1 MMAYLNSTVSF
12 EKMLMKF
19 ISEEDPMQSML
30 KWLCER
36 LMEAEVESKLCAEK
50 SERNKERQGYRS
62 GYRVRRFDTRMGTMY
77 LLVPKIRN
85 GGYIPF
91 FVEAKKRSEAA
102 LMNVIQ
108 EAYVNGVS
116 TRKIDTLTKTLG
128 IESISRS
135 QVSAITKDLNEQVE
149 AFRSRKLEATYPVLW
164 VDALYERIRDTQRVK
179 NMAVLVVTGI
189 NLEGKRDI
197 LAVEPMYEESAA
209 TYTRVFDQLK
219 ERGLEKVWLVVSD
232 AHKGLVKA
240 AREAFLGCS
249 WQRCKVHFMRNI
261 LAHVSGKNKKSFA
274 AKLKQIWL
282 QPDYESA
289 QKYANIFMNDYE
301 VQYPQAIYLLEE
313 GLEESLQ
320 FFSFQEI
327 DARKIS
333 STNLLERLN
342 REIRRR
348 TRVVGIFPSMDSYVR
363 LVTSYLIEYS
373 EDWSSGRSYINPKII
388 TELQLQV
395 AKTA

>member
-1 MMAYLNSTVSF
+1 MAYQNSTVSF

-19 ISEEDPMQSML
+19 VLDEDPMQAML

-50 SERNKERQGYRS
+50 SARSNERQGYRS

-77 LLVPKIRN
+77 LMVPKIRN

-108 EAYVNGVS
+108 EAYINGVS
-116 TRKIDTLTKTLG
+116 TRKIDKLTKSLG
-128 IESISRS
+128 IESISRG

-149 AFRSRKLEATYPVLW
+149 SFRNRKLESTYPVLW
-164 VDALYERIRDTQRVK
+164 VDALYERIRDNQRVK

-209 TYTRVFDQLK
+209 TYTKLFDRLK

-240 AREAFLGCS
+240 ARESFIGCS

-261 LAHVSGKNKKSFA
+261 LAHISGKHKKSFA
-274 AKLKQIWL
+274 EKLKQIWL
-282 QPDYESA
+282 QPDYDSA
-289 QKYANIFMNDYE
+289 KNYATNLMNEYE
-301 VQYPQAIYLLEE
+301 MQYSQAISILEE

-320 FFSFQEI
+320 FFSFHEI
-327 DARKIS
+327 DSRKIS

-348 TRVVGIFPSMDSYVR
+348 TKVVGIFPSMDSYVR

-388 TELQLQV
+388 EEIQMQL

>member
-1 MMAYLNSTVSF
+1 MAHQNSTVPF

-19 ISEEDPMQSML
+19 VSDDDPMLSML

-36 LMEAEVESKLCAEK
+36 LMEAEVESKLGAEK
-50 SERNKERQGYRS
+50 SERSEGRQGYRS
-62 GYRVRRFDTRMGTMY
+62 GYRIRRFDTRMGTMY
-77 LLVPKIRN
+77 LMVPKIRN

-102 LMNVIQ
+102 LMSVIQ

-116 TRKIDTLTKTLG
+116 TRKMDKLTKTLG

-135 QVSAITKDLNEQVE
+135 QVSVITKELNKQVE
-149 AFRSRKLEATYPVLW
+149 EFRQRKLESTYPVLW
-164 VDALYERIRDTQRVK
+164 VDALYERIRDNRTVK

-189 NLEGKRDI
+189 NLDGKRDI
-197 LAVEPMYEESAA
+197 LAVEPMYEESVV
-209 TYTRVFDQLK
+209 TYAKLFSSLK
-219 ERGLEKVWLVVSD
+219 ERGLETVWLVVSD
-232 AHKGLVKA
+232 AHKGLIKA
-240 AREAFLGCS
+240 ARESFVGCS

-261 LAHVSGKNKKSFA
+261 LAHISGKDKKSFA
-274 AKLKQIWL
+274 EKLKQIWL
-282 QPDYESA
+282 QPDYDSA
-289 QKYANIFMNDYE
+289 KKYAQALVEEYE
-301 VQYPQAIYLLEE
+301 AKYRQAVATLED

-320 FFSFQEI
+320 FFNFPAI
-327 DARKIS
+327 DARKIA

-348 TRVVGIFPSMDSYVR
+348 TNVVGIFPSMDAYIR

-388 TELQLQV
+388 IEIQRQL

>member
-1 MMAYLNSTVSF
+1 MAHQNSTVPF

-19 ISEEDPMQSML
+19 VSDDDPMLSML

-36 LMEAEVESKLCAEK
+36 LMEAEVESKLGAEK
-50 SERNKERQGYRS
+50 SERSEGRQGYRS
-62 GYRVRRFDTRMGTMY
+62 GYRIRRFDTRMGTMY
-77 LLVPKIRN
+77 LMVPKIRN

-102 LMNVIQ
+102 LMSVIQ

-116 TRKIDTLTKTLG
+116 TRKMDKLTKTLG

-135 QVSAITKDLNEQVE
+135 QVSVITKELNKQVE
-149 AFRSRKLEATYPVLW
+149 EFRQRKLESTYPVLW
-164 VDALYERIRDTQRVK
+164 VDALYERIRDNRAVK

-189 NLEGKRDI
+189 NLDGKRDI

-209 TYTRVFDQLK
+209 TYTKLFSNLK
-219 ERGLEKVWLVVSD
+219 ERGLQSVWLVVSD

-240 AREAFLGCS
+240 AREAFVGCC

-261 LAHVSGKNKKSFA
+261 LAHISGKDKKSFA
-274 AKLKQIWL
+274 EKLKQIWL
-282 QPDYESA
+282 QPDYDSA
-289 QKYANIFMNDYE
+289 KKYAQALVEEYE
-301 VQYPQAIYLLEE
+301 AKYRQAVATLED

-320 FFSFQEI
+320 FFNFPAI
-327 DARKIS
+327 DARKIA

-348 TRVVGIFPSMDSYVR
+348 TNVVGIFPSMDSYIR

-388 TELQLQV
+388 TEIQLQL
-395 AKTA
+395 AKSA

>member
-1 MMAYLNSTVSF
+1 MAYQNSNVPF

-19 ISEEDPMQSML
+19 VLDEEPMLSML

-36 LMEAEVESKLCAEK
+36 LMEAEVEGKLGAEK
-50 SERNKERQGYRS
+50 SERSEGRQGYRS

-77 LLVPKIRN
+77 LMVPKIRN

-102 LMNVIQ
+102 LMSVIQ

-116 TRKIDTLTKTLG
+116 TRKMDKLTKTLG

-135 QVSAITKDLNEQVE
+135 QVSVITKELNKQVE
-149 AFRSRKLEATYPVLW
+149 EFRQRKLESTYPVLW
-164 VDALYERIRDTQRVK
+164 VDALYERIRDNRAVK

-189 NLEGKRDI
+189 NLDGKRDI

-209 TYTRVFDQLK
+209 TYTKLFSNLK
-219 ERGLEKVWLVVSD
+219 ERGLQSVWLVVSD

-240 AREAFLGCS
+240 AREAFVGCC

-261 LAHVSGKNKKSFA
+261 LAHISGKDKKSFA
-274 AKLKQIWL
+274 EKLKQIWL
-282 QPDYESA
+282 QPDYDSA
-289 QKYANIFMNDYE
+289 KKYAHALMDEYE
-301 VQYPQAIYLLEE
+301 AKYHQAISTLEE

-320 FFSFQEI
+320 FFSFPAI
-327 DARKIS
+327 DARKIA

-348 TRVVGIFPSMDSYVR
+348 TNVVGIFPSMDSYIR

-388 TELQLQV
+388 TEIQLQL

>member
-1 MMAYLNSTVSF
+1 MAYQNSTVPF

-19 ISEEDPMQSML
+19 VLDEEPMLSML

-36 LMEAEVESKLCAEK
+36 LMEAEVEGKLGAEK
-50 SERNKERQGYRS
+50 SERSEERQGYRS

-77 LLVPKIRN
+77 LMVPKIRN

-102 LMNVIQ
+102 LMSVIQ

-116 TRKIDTLTKTLG
+116 TRKMDRLTKTLG
-128 IESISRS
+128 IESISRG
-135 QVSAITKDLNEQVE
+135 QVSVLTKELNEQVE
-149 AFRSRKLEATYPVLW
+149 AFRQRKLEATYPVLW
-164 VDALYERIRDTQRVK
+164 VDALYERIRDNRTVK

-189 NLEGKRDI
+189 NTEGKRDI

-209 TYTRVFDQLK
+209 TYTNLFENLK
-219 ERGLEKVWLVVSD
+219 ERGIKKVWLVVSD

-240 AREAFLGCS
+240 ARESFVGCS

-261 LAHVSGKNKKSFA
+261 LGCVSSRDKKGFA
-274 AKLKQIWL
+274 EKLKQIWL
-282 QPDYESA
+282 QPDYDSA
-289 QKYANIFMNDYE
+289 KKYADWFMNEYE
-301 VQYPQAIYLLEE
+301 GKYPQAIATLEE

-320 FFSFQEI
+320 FFNFRQI
-327 DARKIS
+327 DARKIA

-348 TRVVGIFPSMDSYVR
+348 TKVVGIFPSMDSYIR

-373 EDWSSGRSYINPKII
+373 EEWSSGRSYINPMLINEI
-388 TELQLQV
+388 QQQLSKS
-395 AKTA
+395 A

>member
-1 MMAYLNSTVSF
+1 MAHQNSTVPF

-19 ISEEDPMQSML
+19 VSDDDPMLSML

-36 LMEAEVESKLCAEK
+36 LMEAEVESKLGAEK
-50 SERNKERQGYRS
+50 SERSEGRQGYRS
-62 GYRVRRFDTRMGTMY
+62 GYRIRRFDTRMGTMY
-77 LLVPKIRN
+77 LMVPKIRN

-91 FVEAKKRSEAA
+91 FVEAQKRSEAA
-102 LMNVIQ
+102 LMSVIQ

-116 TRKIDTLTKTLG
+116 TRKMDKLTKTLG
-128 IESISRS
+128 IESISRG
-135 QVSAITKDLNEQVE
+135 QVSVITKELNKQVE
-149 AFRSRKLEATYPVLW
+149 EFRQRKLETTYPVLW
-164 VDALYERIRDTQRVK
+164 VDALYERIRDNRAVK

-189 NLEGKRDI
+189 NLDGKRDI

-209 TYTRVFDQLK
+209 TYTKLFSNLK
-219 ERGLEKVWLVVSD
+219 ERGLQSVWLVVSD

-240 AREAFLGCS
+240 AREAFVGCC

-261 LAHVSGKNKKSFA
+261 LAHISGKDKKSFA
-274 AKLKQIWL
+274 EKLKQIWL
-282 QPDYESA
+282 QPDYDSA
-289 QKYANIFMNDYE
+289 KKYAQALVEEYE
-301 VQYPQAIYLLEE
+301 AKYRQAVATLED

-320 FFSFQEI
+320 FFNFPAI
-327 DARKIS
+327 DARKIA

-348 TRVVGIFPSMDSYVR
+348 TNVVGIFPSMDAYIR

-388 TELQLQV
+388 IEIQRQL

>member
-1 MMAYLNSTVSF
+1 MAYQNSTVPF

-19 ISEEDPMQSML
+19 VLDEEPMLSML

-36 LMEAEVESKLCAEK
+36 LMEAEVEGKLGAEK
-50 SERNKERQGYRS
+50 SERSEGRQGYRS

-77 LLVPKIRN
+77 LMVPKIRN

-102 LMNVIQ
+102 LMSVIQ

-116 TRKIDTLTKTLG
+116 TRKMDRLTKTLG
-128 IESISRS
+128 IESISRG
-135 QVSAITKDLNEQVE
+135 QVSVLTKELNEQVE
-149 AFRSRKLEATYPVLW
+149 AFRQRKLEATYPVLW
-164 VDALYERIRDTQRVK
+164 VDALYERIRDNRAVK

-189 NLEGKRDI
+189 NTEGQRDI

-209 TYTRVFDQLK
+209 TYTKLFDTLK
-219 ERGLEKVWLVVSD
+219 ERGIEKVWLVVSD

-240 AREAFLGCS
+240 ARESFVGCS

-261 LAHVSGKNKKSFA
+261 LGCVSSRDKKFFA
-274 AKLKQIWL
+274 EKLKQIWL
-282 QPDYESA
+282 QPDYDSA
-289 QKYANIFMNDYE
+289 KKYANWLMNEYE
-301 VQYPQAIYLLEE
+301 GKYPQAIATLEE

-320 FFSFQEI
+320 FFNFRQI
-327 DARKIS
+327 DARKIA

-348 TRVVGIFPSMDSYVR
+348 TKVVGIFPSMDSYIR

-373 EDWSSGRSYINPKII
+373 EDWSSGRSYINPMLINEI
-388 TELQLQV
+388 QQQLSKS
-395 AKTA
+395 A

>member
-1 MMAYLNSTVSF
+1 MAHQNSTVPF

-19 ISEEDPMQSML
+19 VVDEDPMLAML

-36 LMEAEVESKLCAEK
+36 LMEAEVEGKLGAEK
-50 SERNKERQGYRS
+50 SERSEGRQGYRS

-77 LLVPKIRN
+77 LMVPKISN

-102 LMNVIQ
+102 LMSVIQ

-116 TRKIDTLTKTLG
+116 TRKMDKLTKTLG
-128 IESISRS
+128 IESISRG
-135 QVSAITKDLNEQVE
+135 QVSVITKELNKQVDE
-149 AFRSRKLEATYPVLW
+149 FRQRKLEATYPVLW
-164 VDALYERIRDTQRVK
+164 VDALYERIRDNRTVK

-189 NLEGKRDI
+189 NLDGKRDI
-197 LAVEPMYEESAA
+197 LAVEPMYEESAV
-209 TYTRVFDQLK
+209 TYAKLFSSLK
-219 ERGLEKVWLVVSD
+219 ERGLETVWLVVSD
-232 AHKGLVKA
+232 AHKGLIKA
-240 AREAFLGCS
+240 ARESFVGCS

-261 LAHVSGKNKKSFA
+261 LAHISGKDKKSFTE
-274 AKLKQIWL
+274 KLKQIWL
-282 QPDYESA
+282 QPDYDSA
-289 QKYANIFMNDYE
+289 KKYAHALMDEYE
-301 VQYPQAIYLLEE
+301 AKYHQAISTLEE

-320 FFSFQEI
+320 FFSFPAI
-327 DARKIS
+327 DARKIA

-348 TRVVGIFPSMDSYVR
+348 TNVVGIFPSMDSYIR

-388 TELQLQV
+388 TEIQLQL

>member
-1 MMAYLNSTVSF
+1 MAHQNSTVPF

-19 ISEEDPMQSML
+19 VSDDDPMLSML

-36 LMEAEVESKLCAEK
+36 LMEAEVESKLGAEK
-50 SERNKERQGYRS
+50 SERSEGRQGYRS
-62 GYRVRRFDTRMGTMY
+62 GYRIRRFDTRMGTMY
-77 LLVPKIRN
+77 LMVPKIRN

-91 FVEAKKRSEAA
+91 FVEAQKRSEAA
-102 LMNVIQ
+102 LMSVIQ

-116 TRKIDTLTKTLG
+116 TRKMDKLTKTLG
-128 IESISRS
+128 IESISRG
-135 QVSAITKDLNEQVE
+135 QVSVITKELNKQVE
-149 AFRSRKLEATYPVLW
+149 EFRQRKLETTYPVLW
-164 VDALYERIRDTQRVK
+164 VDALYERIRDNRAVK

-189 NLEGKRDI
+189 NLDGKRDI

-209 TYTRVFDQLK
+209 TYTKLFSNLK
-219 ERGLEKVWLVVSD
+219 ERGLQSVWLVVSD

-240 AREAFLGCS
+240 AREAFVGCC

-261 LAHVSGKNKKSFA
+261 LAHIAGKDKKSFA
-274 AKLKQIWL
+274 EKLKQIWL
-282 QPDYESA
+282 QPDYDSA
-289 QKYANIFMNDYE
+289 KKYARALAEEYE
-301 VQYPQAIYLLEE
+301 AKYRQAIATLED

-320 FFSFQEI
+320 FFNFPAI
-327 DARKIS
+327 DARKIA

-348 TRVVGIFPSMDSYVR
+348 TNVVGIFPSMDSYIR

-388 TELQLQV
+388 TEIQLQL
-395 AKTA
+395 AKSA